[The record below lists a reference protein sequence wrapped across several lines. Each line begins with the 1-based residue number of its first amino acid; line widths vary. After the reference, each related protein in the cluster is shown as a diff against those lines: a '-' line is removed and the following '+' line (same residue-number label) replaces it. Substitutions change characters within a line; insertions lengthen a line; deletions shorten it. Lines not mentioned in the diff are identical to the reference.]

1 MAVRHPESGLA
12 LMGQYPQRTL
22 IWLTLIP
29 RVVVLLASAVHR
41 STAFGSEAH
50 DGYLQIAQNFV
61 ANSTLGFDAH
71 HLLYRGPVLPLLLSP
86 GVWLGHP
93 ELWSAVLHLLAS
105 VGTCLLVFAAAMML
119 TGSVT
124 GSFAAAS
131 LVTLDPWLIW
141 FVKTPMTPVTA
152 TFFVAAA
159 VFFFAKL
166 LTAGRPIAAS
176 LGLGA
181 TCALGTLDHPAL
193 IALVGGLT
201 LAILIARWSPL
212 VSLSKSPFALKT
224 AVISVAALW
233 FAFLMTLLPYTIR
246 NYRDSG
252 RFVLVADSAGLTYFL
267 GTQQYAFSP
276 LPWGHVQPYDGIA
289 DRLHVTV
296 HDLDVKYFTIDDRFY
311 PELNKQA
318 RNVFQDVALH
328 HFRYLAKRTAVM
340 AFWLFFGDYSFSR
353 TVAHLLFF
361 PVLLAGWWGA
371 WRAKGFMGVAPF
383 LALILPGAALHSL
396 TMSLN
401 GHAAYSIPY
410 IVPLAMPMALAL
422 AKRTAP
428 ELSQSLCPP
437 PQGPG
442 EMYVFERN

>member
-1 MAVRHPESGLA
+1 MAFSRQPSMA
-12 LMGQYPQRTL
+12 LIGQYPKSTL
-22 IWLTLIP
+22 VVLTLIP
-29 RVVVLLASAVHR
+29 RIAVLLASAVHR
-41 STAFGSEAH
+41 STAFGAEAH

-93 ELWSAVLHLLAS
+93 ELWSAGLHLLAS

-124 GSFAAAS
+124 ASFAAAS

-152 TFFVAAA
+152 TFFVALA
-159 VFFFAKL
+159 VFFLAKL
-166 LTAGRPIAAS
+166 LTTDRPIAAS

-201 LAILIARWSPL
+201 LAILIVRWSPL
-212 VSLSKSPFALKT
+212 GSLSRSPFTLKT
-224 AVISVAALW
+224 AVISVGVMW
-233 FAFLMTLLPYTIR
+233 FAFLATVLPYTLR

-267 GTQQYAFSP
+267 GTAQYAFSP
-276 LPWGHVQPYDGIA
+276 YPWGHVQPYDGIA
-289 DRLHVTV
+289 NRLHVSV
-296 HDLDVKYFTIDDRFY
+296 QDLQVKYFTVDDRFY
-311 PELNKQA
+311 PELNRQA
-318 RNVFQDVALH
+318 RSAFKDVALH
-328 HFRYLAKRTAVM
+328 HFGYLAKRTAVM
-340 AFWLFFGDYSFSR
+340 ALWLYFGDYSFSR
-353 TVAHLLFF
+353 TVAHFLFF
-361 PVLLAGWWGA
+361 PIVLAGWWWA
-371 WRAKGFMGVAPF
+371 WRVKGFMGVAPF
-383 LALILPGAALHSL
+383 LALILPGLALHSL

-410 IVPLAMPMALAL
+410 IVPLAIPMALAL
-422 AKRTAP
+422 AKGTAP
-428 ELSQSLCPP
+428 VLSQSVCPP

-442 EMYVFERN
+442 EIYAFE